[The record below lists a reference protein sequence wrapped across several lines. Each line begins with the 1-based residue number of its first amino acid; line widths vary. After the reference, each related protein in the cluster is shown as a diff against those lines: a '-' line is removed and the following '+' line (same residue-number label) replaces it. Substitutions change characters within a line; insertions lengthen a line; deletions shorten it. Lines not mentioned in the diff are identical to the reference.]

1 MPISSDEMLTCEK
14 CGKRLKAIN
23 FYTYKDGRKTE
34 LCKACLTMHMDA
46 FNPET
51 FLWALEKLDIPY
63 VEKKWNGLRDKAYQK
78 DPLKMNGMTVFGKYL
93 SAMKLKPWKDY
104 SWADNEQLAQ
114 KEAESQ
120 KKTAEEK
127 AEFEKNLE
135 ADFQAGKI
143 SEAEYKT
150 YMSAETMHEQNFM
163 EQTALRDAVTGA
175 VVDARIA
182 NNTTRPEDNYI
193 KESEL
198 VDLGA
203 ELTHDDRVYL
213 AMKWGRLYTPDELIQ
228 LEKNY
233 KEMTNSFDINDQDTK
248 NTLILL
254 CKTNLKMNQ
263 AIDQGDVDGA
273 LKHSRMYDS
282 LRKSAKFTA
291 AQNKEEKTDFVES
304 VGQIVAY
311 CEKNGG
317 QIPKFVIDEPLDKV
331 DEIIMDAKT
340 YTKDLIYEDKALAR
354 QIEDYLQFR
363 KNMEEKKMALQEAQA
378 NGQEYVEISDEDFIK
393 HQQMIESLKE
403 QDAEEMAGEDE

>member
-1 MPISSDEMLTCEK
+1 MSISSDEMLTCEK

-104 SWADNEQLAQ
+104 SWADNELLAQ
-114 KEAESQ
+114 KETENQ

-175 VVDARIA
+175 VVDARVA
-182 NNTTRPEDNYI
+182 NNTARPEDNYI

-198 VDLGA
+198 VDLSA
-203 ELTHDDRVYL
+203 ELTHEDRVYL

-233 KEMTNSFDINDQDTK
+233 KEMTHSFDINDQDTK

-363 KNMEEKKMALQEAQA
+363 KSMEEKKMALQEAQA

-393 HQQMIESLKE
+393 HQQMIESLKD